1 MSDHGQQFISRRNML
16 QSTSCGFGYL
26 AFAGLA
32 AEAAAADQKFKNPM
46 AARAPHFKAKA
57 KRVIFLFMQG
67 GPSHVDTFDYKP
79 ELQRNDGKTGGVS
92 YKGKPT
98 KGKLLGSPW
107 KFQKHG
113 KSGLQISELFPELS
127 KHADDLC
134 LINGM
139 HTDSPAHP
147 QATIMVHTGATN
159 FVRPSVGSW
168 VFYGLG
174 SENQN
179 LPGFITINP
188 LSRLAENHGSAFL
201 PAFYQGTKITGDG
214 RNNLPNIA
222 NRFLSKQTQRKQLD
236 FLQAMNHDL
245 LENSKTNR
253 EIEGVIQSYE
263 LAYRMQHTVPEVM
276 DISGESKKTLEMYG
290 IGSGSD
296 SSVNAKGKG
305 KGKQQT
311 SDRFGR
317 QCLMA
322 RRFAEA
328 GVRYIEL
335 THNGWDQHNSLQKKL
350 SSNAQVTDKPIA
362 GLIADLKQ
370 RGMLDETLIVW
381 GGEFG
386 RTPSAQNGR
395 DGRAHNNRGYT
406 MWMAGGGIKGGIRH
420 GETDPL
426 GFQSVNDKVHI
437 HDLHATM
444 LHLLGLNHQKLT
456 FRYSG
461 RDFRLTNV
469 YGNVVK
475 NIIA

>member
-1 MSDHGQQFISRRNML
+1 MSENGLQFISRRNL
-16 QSTSCGFGYL
+16 LKSASCGFGYL
-26 AFAGLA
+26 AFAGLSS
-32 AEAAAADQKFKNPM
+32 EAAAAEQGFKNPM
-46 AARAPHFKAKA
+46 AAREPHFKARA

-79 ELQRNDGKTGGVS
+79 ELQKNDGKNVGVS
-92 YKGKPT
+92 YKGKPM
-98 KGKLLGSPW
+98 KGKLLASPW
-107 KFQKHG
+107 KFQKCG

-174 SENQN
+174 SENQD

-188 LSRLAENHGSAFL
+188 MNRLAENQGSAFL

-214 RNNLPNIA
+214 RTKLPNIF
-222 NRFLSKQTQRKQLD
+222 NPFLSKQQQRKQLD
-236 FLQAMNHDL
+236 FLQAMNRDL
-245 LENSKTNR
+245 LEQSKANL

-263 LAYRMQHTVPEVM
+263 LAFRMQSTVPEVM
-276 DISGESKKTLEMYG
+276 DVSGESQKTLEMYG
-290 IGSGSD
+290 IGGGSGG
-296 SSVNAKGKG
+296 GKR
-305 KGKQQT
+305 
-311 SDRFGR
+311 SNDRFGR

-350 SSNAQVTDKPIA
+350 TANAQATDKPIA

-370 RGMLDETLIVW
+370 RGMLEETLIVW

-386 RTPSAQNGR
+386 RTPAAQNGR

-406 MWMAGGGIKGGIRH
+406 MWMAGGGVKGGIKY
-420 GETDPL
+420 GQTDPF
-426 GFQSVNDKVHI
+426 GYQSVTDKVHI

-444 LHLLGLNHQKLT
+444 LHLLGLDHKRLT

-461 RDFRLTNV
+461 RDFRLTDV

-475 NIIA
+475 DIIA